1 MREEDSNW
9 FSRWEEE
16 LPPPEELMPLSQTL
30 ITPDLAMA
38 FDIRNPHTTTN
49 PNTAQQHQ
57 HQQQPPQ
64 QQQQQQPSN
73 PSSLPNPQQPT
84 STEFADS
91 GELGSGTAGEEPART
106 LKRPRLVWTPQLH
119 KRFVDAVAH
128 LGIKNAVPKT
138 IMQLMSVDGLTRENV
153 ASHLQKYRLYLKRMQ
168 GISAAGPGG
177 PGGGASGAVADPAT
191 DHLFAS
197 SPVPAH
203 FLHPATRPNSDHFLP
218 FVPVPALH
226 HHQQQ
231 QQQLAAAAQ
240 YHRQVG
246 HFGSPPN
253 GHFENPF
260 ISRPNLQR
268 MGGGGGGP
276 VHSHHPVS
284 GYVED
289 MESANAASGGRKV
302 LTLFPTGDDWLNE
315 VWSYMMI
322 MIRWYDDDDDDDGN
336 SMVLFDLLVCVTVS
350 LLYCECEVHVLLRS

>member
-16 LPPPEELMPLSQTL
+16 LPSPDELMPLSQTL

-38 FDIRNPHTTTN
+38 FDIRNPHTTT
-49 PNTAQQHQ
+49 AAQQQQHQ
-57 HQQQPPQ
+57 PPP
-64 QQQQQQPSN
+64 PSN
-73 PSSLPNPQQPT
+73 PSSLPNPQPT
-84 STEFADS
+84 SAEFADS
-91 GELGSGTAGEEPART
+91 AELGSGTAGEEPART

-168 GISAAGPGG
+168 GITSAGAGG
-177 PGGGASGAVADPAT
+177 PGGAASAADPAA

-203 FLHPATRPNSDHFLP
+203 FLHPAARPNSDHFLP

-231 QQQLAAAAQ
+231 QQL
-240 YHRQVG
+240 YHHRQVG

-260 ISRPNLQR
+260 MSRPSLQR
-268 MGGGGGGP
+268 MGGGP
-276 VHSHHPVS
+276 VHNHHPVS

-302 LTLFPTGDDWLNE
+302 LTLFPTGDD
-315 VWSYMMI
+315 
-322 MIRWYDDDDDDDGN
+322 
-336 SMVLFDLLVCVTVS
+336 
-350 LLYCECEVHVLLRS
+350 